1 MSVGDAGRSNIGL
14 PPSDINTKV
23 DGNNGVDD
31 GSNVDRTNKTSNK
44 PALTKNLVTQEKKL
58 TLQEIKDL
66 SERINLLEN
75 STMDIDTAT
84 VIMMSVFDK
93 TNATDMKSYMARLKT
108 NLDFGT
114 KLNTAKLEQFEKK
127 AKAAAE
133 SAKSQKGS
141 KTGSDVGLGFQV
153 AGTVLLLIVLA
164 LTAIFTGGLSI
175 PALIGAGIALTTTAM
190 DVANRVAESQ
200 GATFKGLDGKE
211 KPLEISFGGMIKR
224 IVEQQEH
231 DGTLPMPKG
240 MSKEQQ
246 EKWKSDWVTGWTVV
260 ANLVVAAATIASGA
274 MALKGVGNLAIKALT
289 DTVKG
294 ISGQVAQVGK
304 FLTTAAE
311 TTQIISDTGQAVSSG
326 VAGGYGIALAQS
338 NFEMAQAGN
347 QKFLLEAYALR
358 IMNDVA
364 SDQDGLKKFVEKLSQ
379 MDEKGSEMIDQVNQM
394 KSRMVRTN

>member
-1 MSVGDAGRSNIGL
+1 MSVGDAGRNNNGL
-14 PPSDINTKV
+14 PPSDINTIV

-31 GSNVDRTNKTSNK
+31 GSNVNRTNKTSNK
-44 PALTKNLVTQEKKL
+44 PLLTKNLVTQEKKL

-153 AGTVLLLIVLA
+153 AGTVLLLIALA
-164 LTAIFTGGLSI
+164 LTAIFTGGLSL

-304 FLTTAAE
+304 F
-311 TTQIISDTGQAVSSG
+311 
-326 VAGGYGIALAQS
+326 
-338 NFEMAQAGN
+338 
-347 QKFLLEAYALR
+347 
-358 IMNDVA
+358 
-364 SDQDGLKKFVEKLSQ
+364 
-379 MDEKGSEMIDQVNQM
+379 
-394 KSRMVRTN
+394 